1 MHFGTKIKKDYKHE
15 STRKSD
21 INLRR
26 KKAKG
31 RVTRSDKGLTLET
44 LASLPLLGGNL
55 TPIKLDL
62 SDTKL

>member
-1 MHFGTKIKKDYKHE
+1 MHFGAKIEKNDKHE

-26 KKAKG
+26 KKAKS

-44 LASLPLLGGNL
+44 SASLSLHDGNL
-55 TPIKLDL
+55 TLINLF
-62 SDTKL
+62 DTKF